1 MRINLQNSGHT
12 NIAKNDMQNVRIA
25 SNNQI
30 LPISLFAKQYVVGS
44 EPRFIHCNLRST
56 LLIKADLLTG
66 TDDDGINQLPP
77 KVSKVAMRHGVSI
90 DLGGE
95 QARSSEA
102 NVALL
107 QAVLVGLI
115 LPIGSLVA
123 QFRSI
128 RLALITL
135 LTLPLVAASG
145 VFPALLLSGVS
156 FGFMPLLGL
165 LGLVGI
171 VVNNGIVLIDR
182 LLPNTKKGQSLN
194 QSIVNV
200 FTMRFHAVL
209 LTSLTTIVGMISLA
223 VSTRRL
229 RPTLAWTTIGG
240 RLFLTLLTLV
250 VFTCCA
256 RLICTDKFMK
266 RFQE

>member
-1 MRINLQNSGHT
+1 MRINLQNGGHT

-44 EPRFIHCNLRST
+44 ELRFIHCNLRSA

-77 KVSKVAMRHGVSI
+77 KVSKVAMRHGASI

-95 QARSSEA
+95 
-102 NVALL
+102 
-107 QAVLVGLI
+107 AVLVGLI

-128 RLALITL
+128 RLALIIL
-135 LTLPLVAASG
+135 LTVPPVAASG

-156 FGFMPLLGL
+156 FGFMSLLGL

-182 LLPNTKKGQSLN
+182 MLPNTKKGQSLN